1 MTSLTSTGV
10 PASAQDGAGGSA
22 RAASTRFG
30 TKDPARR
37 KKLNTSGG
45 NAPYFFIAPFYVLYA
60 LFMIVPVFAAI
71 YLSLTEWVGLGTP
84 NWIGFENYANLIRDT
99 SFGTA
104 LGNTLIYTIVGVFIV
119 VPCSLLIAQG
129 LNARGLKWRDL
140 FRLTFFIPMVLSPIV
155 IALIYSLI
163 FDRNY
168 GLLNSLI
175 QAVFGVGGIDWLGD
189 PTLAKG
195 AIGFVLLWRTVG
207 YLTIF
212 FLAALQAVPTEQYEA
227 AELDGAGVL
236 AKFRNVTLPAI
247 RPVTA
252 FVVVTSFISA
262 AQIFDEP
269 FLLTKGGPGE
279 ATLSVSMFIYRAAF
293 ERQQFGYAA
302 AAGVVLF
309 IIVFGVSQILNRALA
324 IGRTS

>member
-1 MTSLTSTGV
+1 MTSLTTTGA
-10 PASAQDGAGGSA
+10 PASAQDGRGGSA
-22 RAASTRFG
+22 RAATTGS
-30 TKDPARR
+30 ARR
-37 KKLNTSGG
+37 KKLNTAGG

-60 LFMIVPVFAAI
+60 LFMIIPIFAAV

-84 NWIGFENYANLIRDT
+84 NWIGFENYWNLIRDT

-119 VPCSLLIAQG
+119 VPCALLIAQG

-175 QAVFGVGGIDWLGD
+175 QAVFGVGNIDWLGD

-309 IIVFGVSQILNRALA
+309 VIVFGVSQILNRALA

>member
-1 MTSLTSTGV
+1 MTSLTSAGI
-10 PASAQDGAGGSA
+10 PASAQGGTGGSSRTA
-22 RAASTRFG
+22 T
-30 TKDPARR
+30 TEKRR
-37 KKLNTSGG
+37 PLNTSGG
-45 NAPYFFIAPFYVLYA
+45 RAPYLFIAPFYLLYV
-60 LFMIVPVFAAI
+60 LFMIVPVGAAI
-71 YLSLTEWVGLGTP
+71 YLSLTSWVGLGAP
-84 NWIGFENYANLIRDT
+84 EFVGLANYGNLFTDT

-104 LGNTLIYTIVGVFIV
+104 LINTLIYTLIAVFII

-129 LNARGLKWRDL
+129 LNARGLKFRDV

-155 IALIYSLI
+155 IALIYSLV
-163 FDRNY
+163 FDKSY
-168 GLLNSLI
+168 GLLNALL
-175 QAVFGVGGIDWLGD
+175 QALFGFGDIDWLGD
-189 PTLAKG
+189 PTLAKF

-212 FLAALQAVPTEQYEA
+212 FLAALQAVPQELYEA
-227 AELDGAGVL
+227 AELDGASVIG
-236 AKFRNVTLPAI
+236 KFRNVTLPAI

-252 FVVVTSFISA
+252 FVIVTSFISA
-262 AQIFDEP
+262 AQLFDEP
-269 FLLTKGGPGE
+269 YLLTRGGPGE

-309 IIVFGVSQILNRALA
+309 VIVFAVSQILNRALA

>member
-1 MTSLTSTGV
+1 MSTLTTAGA
-10 PASAQDGAGGSA
+10 PASAQDGRGGSPLEA
-22 RAASTRFG
+22 RRAA
-30 TKDPARR
+30 KR
-37 KKLNTSGG
+37 KRLNTSGG
-45 NAPYFFIAPFYVLYA
+45 RAPYLFIAPFYLLYA
-60 LFMIVPVFAAI
+60 LFMIVPVGAAI
-71 YLSLTEWVGLGTP
+71 YLSLTEWVGLGSP
-84 NWIGFENYANLIRDT
+84 EFVGLANYGNLLGDT
-99 SFGTA
+99 SFGAA
-104 LGNTLIYTIVGVFIV
+104 LVNTLIYTLIAVFVI

-129 LNARGLKWRDL
+129 LNARGLKARDL

-163 FDRNY
+163 FDRSY

-175 QAVFGVGGIDWLGD
+175 RAVFGFGDIDWLGD
-189 PTLAKG
+189 PTLAKV

-212 FLAALQAVPTEQYEA
+212 FLAALQAVPKELYEA

-236 AKFRNVTLPAI
+236 AKFRTVTLPAI

-262 AQIFDEP
+262 AQLFDEP
-269 FLLTKGGPGE
+269 YLLTRGGPGE

-309 IIVFGVSQILNRALA
+309 GLVFAVSQILNRALA

>member
-1 MTSLTSTGV
+1 MTSLTSAGA
-10 PASAQDGAGGSA
+10 PASAQDGRGGSA
-22 RAASTRFG
+22 RPASSN
-30 TKDPARR
+30 PSRR

-60 LFMIVPVFAAI
+60 LFMIIPIFAAV

-84 NWIGFENYANLIRDT
+84 NWIGFENYWNLIRDT

-119 VPCSLLIAQG
+119 VPCALLIAQG

-168 GLLNSLI
+168 GLLNALI
-175 QAVFGVGGIDWLGD
+175 QAVFGVGNIDWLGD

>member
-1 MTSLTSTGV
+1 MTSLTTTGA
-10 PASAQDGAGGSA
+10 PASAQDGSGGSA
-22 RAASTRFG
+22 RAAAG
-30 TKDPARR
+30 NPARR

-60 LFMIVPVFAAI
+60 LFMIIPIFAAV

-84 NWIGFENYANLIRDT
+84 NWIGFENYWNLIRDT

-119 VPCSLLIAQG
+119 VPCALLIAQG

-168 GLLNSLI
+168 GLLNALI
-175 QAVFGVGGIDWLGD
+175 QAVFGVGNIDWLGD